1 MPRPRNPSSSTV
13 GGPPSP
19 RGLSR
24 VPPRTAGSA
33 GGRGRGRGP
42 PQPRTH
48 QVQGNRSRCHFW
60 DEPPPRSLACR
71 ASSTQPRKSW
81 LSLRAAHQALLVA
94 SAAAHQAQLDLA
106 QPAFAVRLR
115 AGAGPRTCACLTTTL
130 LQRLPGD
137 VVFQLFLW
145 RLWRLAGNQWKVRSP
160 GEGPIEKFGS

>member
-1 MPRPRNPSSSTV
+1 MSRPRNPSSSTL

-19 RGLSR
+19 RGLSQ

-60 DEPPPRSLACR
+60 GEPLPRSLACR
-71 ASSTQPRKSW
+71 ASSAHNLERVGSP
-81 LSLRAAHQALLVA
+81 LRRAHQASLVA
-94 SAAAHQAQLDLA
+94 SAAAHPAQRDPA

-115 AGAGPRTCACLTTTL
+115 AGAGPRACACLSTAL

-137 VVFQLFLW
+137 VVFQLSLEA
-145 RLWRLAGNQWKVRSP
+145 LAVSWEPVESPESGRRSD
-160 GEGPIEKFGS
+160 